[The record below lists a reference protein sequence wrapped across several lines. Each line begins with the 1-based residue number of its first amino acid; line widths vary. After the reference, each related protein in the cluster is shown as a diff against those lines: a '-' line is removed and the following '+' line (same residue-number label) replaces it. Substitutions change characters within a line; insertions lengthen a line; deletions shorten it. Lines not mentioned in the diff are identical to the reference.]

1 MRERIPSLP
10 LSCKE
15 HYYRSC
21 QKNHTYNNPSFTF
34 VQTALSH
41 FITNQTRMHSLLLL
55 PSQGRVRK
63 QKWRDWLTDCFA
75 HLPPSQDV
83 WGLRFSNRSQ
93 KKKKKP
99 QRQTDIADLFG
110 DGSGI
115 REFLSNEISHSD
127 VRHLQ
132 QLCKPTSVRAL
143 TDARTPKKHP
153 LHSTSQLLQPRIRPW
168 ILLVLILLFSNRRR
182 ISQPRSLLLLL
193 LYHLQAITPLGDSPT
208 KSRDP

>member
-1 MRERIPSLP
+1 
-10 LSCKE
+10 
-15 HYYRSC
+15 
-21 QKNHTYNNPSFTF
+21 
-34 VQTALSH
+34 
-41 FITNQTRMHSLLLL
+41 MHSLLLL

-63 QKWRDWLTDCFA
+63 QKWRDWLTVLLIF
-75 HLPPSQDV
+75 LPLKTFEASDSQIGK
-83 WGLRFSNRSQ
+83 WGAKK

-99 QRQTDIADLFG
+99 QRQTDLFG

-132 QLCKPTSVRAL
+132 QLCKPTSVRTL
-143 TDARTPKKHP
+143 TDAWTSKKHP
-153 LHSTSQLLQPRIRPW
+153 LHSTSLLLQPRIRPW

-182 ISQPRSLLLLL
+182 ISQARSLLL